1 MLDIK
6 DLPPWYCRL
15 HGIGCD
21 PELVTDGQP
30 RTDGTNIYRARRM
43 LSGHIELGY
52 LSHVEDTDTGV
63 RWGEPLVGEAFNP
76 PLSDPSGRLATLEA
90 ILAKDPSEANLKAL
104 SDEQNI
110 AAMRTSKE
118 RKKKQLHNE
127 LGADEFDAL
136 NSYEKS
142 CLRSTAKLRERD
154 IRDGKTMPEL
164 EHEFA
169 WHPVSAHTAK
179 VPYTKV
185 APWRWS
191 EEDQ

>member
-21 PELVTDGQP
+21 PEPVTDGQP
-30 RTDGTNIYRARRM
+30 RTDGTNIYRARKM
-43 LSGHIELGY
+43 LPGL
-52 LSHVEDTDTGV
+52 LDTDTGV
-63 RWGEPLVGEAFNP
+63 RWGEPSVGEAFNP

-110 AAMRTSKE
+110 AAMRTAKE

-136 NSYEKS
+136 NDYE
-142 CLRSTAKLRERD
+142 
-154 IRDGKTMPEL
+154 
-164 EHEFA
+164 
-169 WHPVSAHTAK
+169 
-179 VPYTKV
+179 
-185 APWRWS
+185 
-191 EEDQ
+191 